1 MEDYS
6 KRPLCCIERTN
17 FLPLSCKI
25 RATEDHENVLNISAT
40 FLSAGMLKG
49 IRFTTDPDSEE
60 GIEQFKSF
68 LLKDIRALSI
78 LLSVVETDIMQ
89 LGKEDT
95 VFICSPEEMKLKYMT
110 TLSSAIYQLFG
121 YQMYRYPEEAVYD
134 IEDVIKRILYYRRS
148 IQEHVIRYEPR
159 KRYGVLNEMERGELK
174 RLAKKHGVYYK
185 GMRRQEIIDAIMS
198 EYESR

>member
-1 MEDYS
+1 
-6 KRPLCCIERTN
+6 
-17 FLPLSCKI
+17 
-25 RATEDHENVLNISAT
+25 
-40 FLSAGMLKG
+40 MLKG